1 MEYSPPPLFKQG
13 ASARAKMIVFAMISV
28 ALLLLD
34 SRVGALSV
42 ARQAVGTVLYPI
54 QMAALLPRDAAIGV
68 SEYFSSLSSLEKQVQ
83 ELKRQQIAV
92 AQTMQQA
99 QLHQSENNQLR
110 KLLDAR
116 ERVPGKTMLAEILY
130 DARDVFTRKI
140 ILDRGT
146 QQGVALGLPVIDS
159 QGVVGQVTRVF
170 PFTSEVTLLTDK
182 EQAIPVQVLRNGL
195 RSIAYGRGQAG
206 TLDLR
211 FMAPNADVQV
221 GDILITSGIDGVYPA
236 GLAVARVMQVE
247 SNANGA
253 FGRVVCQPLAGIE
266 RNTQLL
272 ILMSLPEMPPRPPDE
287 EVIKPGKRKKDSAA
301 PAQPAANAPAAEGA
315 VPTNAAPAAATPG
328 LRPAQGA
335 AVPPAAAAPGLRPV
349 QAPAAAP
356 ANTAPAPAAPG
367 QRPAQVPPATA
378 PASGLRMTPTLQNG
392 APAPAATTPAR

>member
-1 MEYSPPPLFKQG
+1 
-13 ASARAKMIVFAMISV
+13 MIVFAMISV